1 MAGMGF
7 AEDFGNRVRE
17 AGLQIQRLS
26 ELSGVSR
33 GGIYLVL
40 AGKEP
45 GERVQSKLLQA
56 LAQIAAVLSPPDRSH
71 APAHPGVAAL
81 AADAELVAALAA
93 TPEEL
98 AALGRLYVEWRGR
111 PVVIADKLAAC
122 EALRLMRRLAE

>member
-1 MAGMGF
+1 MGF

-17 AGLQIQRLS
+17 AGLQVKRLS

-40 AGKEP
+40 VGKEP
-45 GERVQSKLLQA
+45 GARVQSKLLQA
-56 LAQIAAVLSPPDRSH
+56 LAQIAAVLSPPDRTH
-71 APAHPGVAAL
+71 APSHPGVVAL

-98 AALGRLYVEWRGR
+98 AALGSLYIEWQGR
-111 PVVIADKLAAC
+111 PVVLRDKLAAA
-122 EALRLMRRLAE
+122 EALRLMRLGE

>member
-7 AEDFGNRVRE
+7 AEDFANRVRE
-17 AGLQIQRLS
+17 AGLQVKRLS

-45 GERVQSKLLQA
+45 GARVQAKLLQA
-56 LAQIAAVLSPPDRSH
+56 LAQIAAVLSPPDR
-71 APAHPGVAAL
+71 APATPHPGVAAL
-81 AADAELVAALAA
+81 AADAELVAALGA

-98 AALGRLYVEWRGR
+98 AALGSLYLEWRGR
-111 PVVIADKLAAC
+111 PVVIADKLQAC
-122 EALRLMRRLAE
+122 EALRLMRGLK